1 MPRSHGYQP
10 LSQVDDE
17 DHDPSIPRVAEA
29 PTTRR
34 LSRPR
39 LGKIDLHGVD
49 SSLKRWRES
58 IRQRF
63 RGKKK
68 LDPLERREIAFSVF
82 EPYPVAAV
90 LGGPVCSLSCVQRY
104 TIEADSNEG

>member
-1 MPRSHGYQP
+1 MPRNNGYQP
-10 LSQVDDE
+10 LPQVDDE
-17 DHDPSIPRVAEA
+17 DHDSNSTRVTEA

-39 LGKIDLHGVD
+39 LGKIDLSGVD
-49 SSLKRWRES
+49 TSLKRWRES
-58 IRQRF
+58 IKQRF

-68 LDPLERREIAFSVF
+68 LDPLERRDIAFSVF

-90 LGGPVCSLSCVQRY
+90 LGGPVCSLGCVSEIYYRC
-104 TIEADSNEG
+104 

>member
-1 MPRSHGYQP
+1 MSRSNGYQP

-17 DHDPSIPRVAEA
+17 DYDPNTPRVAEA

-39 LGKIDLHGVD
+39 LGKIDLGSVD

-58 IRQRF
+58 IKQRF

-68 LDPLERREIAFSVF
+68 PDPLERREIAFSVF

-90 LGGPVCSLSCVQRY
+90 PSGPVCSLSCVSKIY
-104 TIEADSNEG
+104 CGS

>member
-1 MPRSHGYQP
+1 MPQSNGYQP
-10 LSQVDDE
+10 LSQVDDD
-17 DHDPSIPRVAEA
+17 DHESSTTRVAEA
-29 PTTRR
+29 PTGRR

-39 LGKIDLHGVD
+39 LGKIDLSGVD

-58 IRQRF
+58 IKQRF

-68 LDPLERREIAFSVF
+68 PDPLERREIAFSVF

-90 LGGPVCSLSCVQRY
+90 LGGPVCSLGCVSEIY
-104 TIEADSNEG
+104 YSG